1 MAADSSERPTY
12 EATLVERL
20 RMEAND
26 VKECFTRFCF
36 QAIGLSGV
44 MLVAIARYQAGEP
57 AVGLAS
63 IAVIIVLLSVTRI
76 GTHKYAT
83 ANRHFGYELHLDRT
97 HQLPDDPEGGWN
109 ASMRSVGWEEAM
121 KAWRVVQATVFRELY
136 GDNENTLRKKHRKS
150 VATAQCG
157 WFEPRRLT
165 DEGGAAYHS
174 GSYLKTM
181 FQFLNYITAIAFVP
195 LFIFALQL
203 AYDPKITILADVPT
217 AIRALG
223 FLLFAV
229 VLGWT
234 VRRVRRTSERRELL
248 EVGLLSIHSCAI
260 MWQAVVVAHY
270 RALARLKKR
279 PPGGGAGYR
288 GYMYYLSGEA
298 IDLAKH
304 VFYIHDWIRA
314 GGVAEK
320 TRRLDLTLKTLS
332 RYKTVPMKELQA
344 HVLPGHNIND
354 DREQMRQ
361 LATELLSRSQLEIR
375 DDPQTCQL
383 TLDQKLL
390 EGTDVFDNTPVG
402 STRGREDRRQDSDR
416 RKQARSILGELERR
430 NGLDRRIGEQERR
443 VAEDGAP
450 DNRVPM
456 PP

>member
-1 MAADSSERPTY
+1 MAPDSSERPTY

-20 RMEAND
+20 RMEAKD

-36 QAIGLSGV
+36 QAIALSGV
-44 MLVAIARYQAGEP
+44 MIGAIVRYQADEP

-63 IAVIIVLLSVTRI
+63 IAVIIVLLSVAQI

-97 HQLPDDPEGGWN
+97 RQLPDDPEGGWN
-109 ASMRSVGWEEAM
+109 ASMRSIGWEEAM

-136 GDNENTLRKKHRKS
+136 GNNKNTLKKIHRKS
-150 VATAQCG
+150 VATAQRG

-165 DEGGAAYHS
+165 GEGGAAYHS

-181 FQFLNYITAIAFVP
+181 FRFLNYLTAIAFVP
-195 LFIFALQL
+195 LFVLAFQL

-234 VRRVRRTSERRELL
+234 FLRVRRIHQRRELL
-248 EVGLLSIHSCAI
+248 ELGLLSIHSCAI

-270 RALARLKKR
+270 RGLARLKKR
-279 PPGGGAGYR
+279 PRGGGAGYR
-288 GYMYYLSGEA
+288 GYMYHLSGEA
-298 IDLAKH
+298 IDLTMN

-320 TRRLDLTLKTLS
+320 TRRLDLTLETLS
-332 RYKTVPMKELQA
+332 HYKTMPMNELQA
-344 HVLPGHNIND
+344 HVLPGYNTD
-354 DREQMRQ
+354 ADREQMRQ
-361 LATELLSRSQLEIR
+361 LATELLRRSQFEIR
-375 DDPQTCQL
+375 DDLQTGQR
-383 TLDQKLL
+383 TSDQKLP
-390 EGTDVFDNTPVG
+390 EETDVFDNTSVG
-402 STRGREDRRQDSDR
+402 SIRGLEGRRQDSDR
-416 RKQARSILGELERR
+416 RKQARNIPGKLERR
-430 NGLDRRIGEQERR
+430 IGLRRRIGERR
-443 VAEDGAP
+443 GAEDGAP
-450 DNRVPM
+450 DNRVLTPA
-456 PP
+456 